1 MCFGNHIYTNKNIL
15 LVTQHRKEKVIGPLF
30 ENEFGAKITVTQ
42 TIDTDQF
49 GTFTKIK
56 KRKKSQRITAKNKA
70 KLGIRKYN
78 YDIALASEGSFF
90 KHPLTGIAW
99 NLELVC
105 LIDRKRKIEIY
116 GIYESADTNADS
128 AYIFDKYDL
137 EQFVKKTGF
146 PSHHIIMRPDHAK
159 CKKNVQYINREE
171 LLLPSFEYCLNHS
184 RKKRVF
190 IETDMRAHA
199 NPTRMIN
206 IQKATEK
213 LLEKVLSQCPKCN
226 TIGYSIVRKNKGLP
240 CEQCGQPSE
249 LIIKYTYQCHSCGHI
264 EEKLYPEGR
273 FAPMMYCYQCNP

>member
-15 LVTQHRKEKVIGPLF
+15 LVTQHMKEKAIAPLF
-30 ENEFGAKITVTQ
+30 EKEFGAKITVTQ

-70 KLGIRKYN
+70 KLGIKKYN

-90 KHPLTGIAW
+90 KHPLTGITW
-99 NLELVC
+99 NVELVC

-116 GIYESADTNADS
+116 GVYESADTNADS
-128 AYIFDKYDL
+128 AYVFDQADL
-137 EQFVKKTGF
+137 EKFIEKSGF
-146 PSHHIIMRPDHAK
+146 PSHHIIMRPDHSK
-159 CKKNVQYINREE
+159 CKKNIQYVNREE
-171 LLLPSFEYCLNHS
+171 LLLPSFEYSLNQS

-190 IETDMRAHA
+190 IETDMRAYA
-199 NPTRMIN
+199 NPTRMKN

-213 LLEKVLSQCPKCN
+213 LIEKIHSQCPQCHM
-226 TIGYSIVRKNKGLP
+226 IGYSVIEKVKGL
-240 CEQCGQPSE
+240 QCGTCGQASE
-249 LIIKYTYQCHSCGHI
+249 LILKYIYKCQHCGHV

-273 FAPMMYCYQCNP
+273 YAPMMYCYHCNP